1 MAPIRDC
8 TPAVV
13 PTPIAPVQLAF
24 ASLLPFAST
33 VNPSVAS
40 TFGITG
46 VELLMNSSDSTDE
59 DGVVIGR
66 VMNSLAGDV
75 IGNVVNSEV
84 VLVAGKV
91 IISGK
96 GVVG

>member
-1 MAPIRDC
+1 
-8 TPAVV
+8 
-13 PTPIAPVQLAF
+13 
-24 ASLLPFAST
+24 
-33 VNPSVAS
+33 
-40 TFGITG
+40 
-46 VELLMNSSDSTDE
+46 MNSSDSTDE